1 MRPWDA
7 EGLEWDDI
15 NRDKLWSRQIG
26 ESEVE
31 EVFWNRPVWG
41 RNKAGRTGDF
51 LMVGITDGGRRLT
64 IPVQM
69 NPINKQLRPVTGWE
83 SSTAELSR
91 YGGRRR

>member
-1 MRPWDA
+1 MRPWEA

-15 NRDKLWSRQIG
+15 NIGKLWDRQIR
-26 ESEVE
+26 ETEVE
-31 EVFWNRPVWG
+31 EVFWNHPVWG
-41 RNKAGRTGDF
+41 RNKAGRTGDR

-91 YGGRRR
+91 YGGHRR